1 MGRLRTKS
9 VAAVA
14 LGTAALALVLSACG
28 GEDAVAVQA
37 ETFRVERGDRALVVT
52 APGSVVFAGRTPLS
66 FDIAGVVA
74 RVLVSEGDLVEAGQP
89 IAELSSETFTQ
100 TVSETERRI
109 ADIEARAD
117 EVVRIGPSALAAA
130 QAEVVA
136 AEEALFEA
144 EQALAVSF
152 LEIVENQEF
161 EVAKA
166 ALAVKE
172 AEAALERARQTFTEV
187 EIAQQRQRV
196 AEAAVEAQRAE
207 EALARADVPYTTQ
220 TLRRQELAVAQAR
233 AAVERAQE
241 ELDRARN
248 PFTEEDT
255 AAAEAA
261 VADAQNS
268 LAAAR
273 TNLDVTERVQ
283 GRLVED
289 AEQRVEDAE
298 QAYRAAIIEVL
309 DISILQEGDL
319 QLDPRAL
326 WEKYGA
332 DPVHTTPSWEALVAA
347 RRDHDL
353 VVATQT
359 LELAKAGREVSQA
372 EQALAEANSRLES
385 LTVAPDPF
393 NVAVKEAALEAA
405 AGELVEEERLLA
417 EILEGGDPLEIALAT
432 ATLDLAQA
440 RLEHERAV
448 LDGMD
453 GPPSQA
459 EIDFR
464 TAELDFA
471 QLNHRIELR
480 ALETLQ
486 DGGEARRAE
495 SLTSAAN
502 SATVRLAAA
511 RASLEQIQDGDPVLT
526 QLAAER
532 AEAQDIVRAARDQL
546 SRTTL
551 RARSGGIVVE
561 INVAEGDA
569 VLTTTVAAALSDPSE
584 LAISALV
591 DEVDVLRVRQGQD
604 VLISPDSAPLI
615 SIAGTV
621 REVSP
626 LSIRTADTAR
636 YRVAIDFDSR
646 SGTTDAAVLREGLST
661 RVEIV
666 VSRQDDVLSVPIEA
680 VSLTDAGRI
689 VRVVRADETTEP
701 RVVQLGE
708 ADGIWVVVTSG
719 VQEGETV
726 LVPNSPQPDVRQ
738 FRLPGED
745 SAVFEDN

>member
-1 MGRLRTKS
+1 MKS
-9 VAAVA
+9 AAAVA

-52 APGSVVFAGRTPLS
+52 APGSVVFAGRKHLS
-66 FDIAGVVA
+66 FDIAGVVG
-74 RVLVSEGDLVEAGQP
+74 RVLVSEGDRVEAGQS
-89 IAELSSETFTQ
+89 IAELSSEALAQ
-100 TVSETERRI
+100 TVLETERRI
-109 ADIEARAD
+109 AGIEARVD
-117 EVVRIGPSALAAA
+117 EVVRTGPAALAAA
-130 QAEVVA
+130 QAEVVT
-136 AEEALFEA
+136 AERALFEV

-152 LEIVENQEF
+152 AEILQDQQF
-161 EVAKA
+161 KVAKA

-172 AEAALERARQTFTEV
+172 AEAALERAKQTFTDLD
-187 EIAQQRQRV
+187 IAQQRQRV
-196 AEAAVEAQRAE
+196 AEAAIEAQRAE

-241 ELDRARN
+241 ELERARN
-248 PFTEEDT
+248 PFSEEDT

-268 LAAAR
+268 LSAAQ
-273 TNLDVTERVQ
+273 TNLDVTKRVQ
-283 GRLVED
+283 GRLVAD

-319 QLDPRAL
+319 SLDPRAL

-332 DPVHTTPSWEALVAA
+332 DPVHTTPAWDALVAA
-347 RRDHDL
+347 RADHDL
-353 VVATQT
+353 VVATET

-372 EQALAEANSRLES
+372 EQAVAEANSRLAS
-385 LTVAPDPF
+385 LTVAPDPL

-405 AGELVEEERLLA
+405 ASELVEQERLLA
-417 EILEGGDPLEIALAT
+417 EILEGGDPLESALAT
-432 ATLDLAQA
+432 ATLELARA
-440 RLEHERAV
+440 KLEHERTV

-453 GPPSQA
+453 EPPSQT

-471 QLNHRIELR
+471 QLNYRIEQR
-480 ALETLQ
+480 VLETFE

-495 SLTSAAN
+495 TLSSAMN
-502 SATVRLAAA
+502 SATVRLTTAK
-511 RASLEQIQDGDPVLT
+511 ASLEQLQNGAPVLT
-526 QLAAER
+526 ELAAER
-532 AEAQDIVRAARDQL
+532 AEAQDVLRAARDQL

-551 RARSGGIVVE
+551 RAPSGGIVVE

-591 DEVDVLRVRQGQD
+591 DEVDVLRVRQGQE
-604 VLISPDSAPLI
+604 VRISPESAPVL
-615 SIAGTV
+615 SIPGTV
-621 REVSP
+621 REVLP
-626 LSIRTADTAR
+626 LAVQTADAVR
-636 YRVAIDFDSR
+636 YRVAIDFDGRDSATGGA
-646 SGTTDAAVLREGLST
+646 SLRQGLST

-666 VSRQDDVLSVPIEA
+666 VSRQNDVLSVPIEA
-680 VSLTDAGRI
+680 VSLTASGR
-689 VRVVRADETTEP
+689 VVQVVRADETTEP
-701 RVVQLGE
+701 RLVQLGE
-708 ADGIWVVVTSG
+708 ADGVWVVVTSG
-719 VQEGETV
+719 VEDGETV
-726 LVPNSPQPDVRQ
+726 LVPNAPQPGIRQ
-738 FRLPGED
+738 FRLPGQD
-745 SAVFEDN
+745 SAVFEDS

>member
-1 MGRLRTKS
+1 MKS

-37 ETFRVERGDRALVVT
+37 ETFRVERGDRALAVT
-52 APGSVVFAGRTPLS
+52 APGSVIFAGRTHLS
-66 FDIAGVVA
+66 FDIAGVVG
-74 RVLVSEGDLVEAGQP
+74 RVLVSEGDRVEAGQS
-89 IAELSSETFTQ
+89 IAELSSEALAQ
-100 TVSETERRI
+100 TVLETERRI
-109 ADIEARAD
+109 AGIEARAD
-117 EVVRIGPSALAAA
+117 EMVRMGPTALAAA
-130 QAEVVA
+130 QAEVVT
-136 AEEALFEA
+136 AEQALFEA

-152 LEIVENQEF
+152 AEILQDQQF
-161 EVAKA
+161 KVAKA

-172 AEAALERARQTFTEV
+172 AEAALERAKQTFTDLD
-187 EIAQQRQRV
+187 IAQQRQRV
-196 AEAAVEAQRAE
+196 AEAAIEAQRAE

-233 AAVERAQE
+233 AAVERAQG

-248 PFTEEDT
+248 PFSEEDT
-255 AAAEAA
+255 AAAEAV

-268 LAAAR
+268 LSAAQ

-283 GRLVED
+283 GRLVAD

-319 QLDPRAL
+319 SLDPRAL

-332 DPVHTTPSWEALVAA
+332 DPVHTTPAWNALVAA
-347 RRDHDL
+347 RADRDL

-372 EQALAEANSRLES
+372 EQAVAEANSRLAS
-385 LTVAPDPF
+385 LTVAPDPL

-405 AGELVEEERLLA
+405 ASELVEQERLLA
-417 EILEGGDPLEIALAT
+417 DILEGGDPLESALAT
-432 ATLDLAQA
+432 ATLELARA
-440 RLEHERAV
+440 KLEHERAV
-448 LDGMD
+448 LDGMAE
-453 GPPSQA
+453 PPSQT

-471 QLNHRIELR
+471 QLNYRIEQR
-480 ALETLQ
+480 ILETLE

-495 SLTSAAN
+495 TLNSAMN
-502 SATVRLAAA
+502 SATIRLAAA
-511 RASLEQIQDGDPVLT
+511 KASLEQLQDGDPVLT
-526 QLAAER
+526 ELAAER
-532 AEAQDIVRAARDQL
+532 AEAQDILRAARDQL

-551 RARSGGIVVE
+551 RAPSGGIVVE

-591 DEVDVLRVRQGQD
+591 DEVDVLNVRQGQE
-604 VLISPDSAPLI
+604 VHISPDSAPRL
-615 SIAGTV
+615 SIPGTV

-626 LSIRTADTAR
+626 LAVQTADAVR
-636 YRVAIDFDSR
+636 YRVAIDFDGRDSATGGA
-646 SGTTDAAVLREGLST
+646 SLRQGLST

-666 VSRQDDVLSVPIEA
+666 VSRQNDVLSVPIEA
-680 VSLTDAGRI
+680 VSLTVSGR
-689 VRVVRADETTEP
+689 VVQVVRADETTEP
-701 RVVQLGE
+701 RIVQLGE
-708 ADGIWVVVTSG
+708 ADGVWVVVTSG

-726 LVPNSPQPDVRQ
+726 LVPNAPRPGIRQ
-738 FRLPGED
+738 FRLPGQDSADFED
-745 SAVFEDN
+745 S

>member
-1 MGRLRTKS
+1 MKS
-9 VAAVA
+9 AAAVA

-52 APGSVVFAGRTPLS
+52 APGSVVFAGRTHLS
-66 FDIAGVVA
+66 FDIAGVVG
-74 RVLVSEGDLVEAGQP
+74 RVLVSEGDRVEAGQS
-89 IAELSSETFTQ
+89 IAELSSEALAQ
-100 TVSETERRI
+100 TVLETERRI
-109 ADIEARAD
+109 AGIEARVD
-117 EVVRIGPSALAAA
+117 EVVRMGPAALAAA
-130 QAEVVA
+130 QAEVVT
-136 AEEALFEA
+136 AERALFEV

-152 LEIVENQEF
+152 AEILQDQQF
-161 EVAKA
+161 KVAKA

-172 AEAALERARQTFTEV
+172 AEAALERAKQTFTDLD
-187 EIAQQRQRV
+187 IAQQRQRV
-196 AEAAVEAQRAE
+196 AEAAIEAQRAE

-248 PFTEEDT
+248 PFSEEDT

-268 LAAAR
+268 LSAAQ
-273 TNLDVTERVQ
+273 TNLDVTKRVQ
-283 GRLVED
+283 GRLVAD

-319 QLDPRAL
+319 SLDPRAL

-332 DPVHTTPSWEALVAA
+332 DPVHTTPAWDALVAA
-347 RRDHDL
+347 RADHDL
-353 VVATQT
+353 VVATET

-372 EQALAEANSRLES
+372 EQAVAEANSRLAS
-385 LTVAPDPF
+385 LTVAPDPL

-405 AGELVEEERLLA
+405 ASELVEQERLLA
-417 EILEGGDPLEIALAT
+417 EILEGGDPLDSALAT
-432 ATLDLAQA
+432 ATLELARA
-440 RLEHERAV
+440 KLEHERTV

-453 GPPSQA
+453 EPPSQA

-471 QLNHRIELR
+471 QLNYRIEQR
-480 ALETLQ
+480 VLETFE

-495 SLTSAAN
+495 TLSSAMN
-502 SATVRLAAA
+502 SATVRLTTAK
-511 RASLEQIQDGDPVLT
+511 ASLEQLQNGAPVLT
-526 QLAAER
+526 ELAAER
-532 AEAQDIVRAARDQL
+532 AEAQDVLRAARDQL

-551 RARSGGIVVE
+551 RAPSGGIVVE

-591 DEVDVLRVRQGQD
+591 DEVDVLRVRQGQE
-604 VLISPDSAPLI
+604 VRISPESAPVL
-615 SIAGTV
+615 SIPGTV
-621 REVSP
+621 REVLP
-626 LSIRTADTAR
+626 LAVQTADAVR
-636 YRVAIDFDSR
+636 YRVAIDFDGRDSATGGA
-646 SGTTDAAVLREGLST
+646 SLRQGLST

-666 VSRQDDVLSVPIEA
+666 VSRQNDVLSVPIEA
-680 VSLTDAGRI
+680 VSLTASGR
-689 VRVVRADETTEP
+689 VVQVVRADETTEP
-701 RVVQLGE
+701 RLVQLGE
-708 ADGIWVVVTSG
+708 ADGVWVVVTSG
-719 VQEGETV
+719 VEDGETV
-726 LVPNSPQPDVRQ
+726 LVPNAPQPGIRQ
-738 FRLPGED
+738 FRLPGQD
-745 SAVFEDN
+745 SAVFEDS